1 MFSTLDRLEIEM
13 IHNFKD
19 RETQKVASGQRSR
32 KLSPDIQPKAFTL
45 LQLLIAADVLDDM
58 KSPPGNRFHALD
70 RDRKGQ
76 YAVWINTEWR
86 ICFGWS
92 DGGATDVEI
101 TDYH

>member
-1 MFSTLDRLEIEM
+1 M
-13 IHNFKD
+13 
-19 RETQKVASGQRSR
+19 
-32 KLSPDIQPKAFTL
+32 QPKAFIL
-45 LQLLIAADVLDDM
+45 LQLLVAANQLDDM
-58 KSPPGNRFHALD
+58 KLSPGNHFHPLD

-76 YAVWINTEWR
+76 YAIWINKQWR

>member
-1 MFSTLDRLEIEM
+1 M
-13 IHNFKD
+13 IYSYRNS
-19 RETQKVASGQRSR
+19 ETEKVANGQRSR
-32 KLSPDIQPKAFTL
+32 KLPPDIQSKAFKKL
-45 LQLLIAADVLDDM
+45 AMLAAAADPQDLQ
-58 KSPPGNRFHALD
+58 SPLSNRFHALD

-76 YAVWINTEWR
+76 YSIAINMQWR

>member
-1 MFSTLDRLEIEM
+1 M
-13 IHNFKD
+13 IRNYQD
-19 RETQKVASGQRSR
+19 RETEKVANGQRSR
-32 KLSPDIQPKAFTL
+32 KLPADIQLKAFTKL
-45 LQLLIAADVLDDM
+45 AMIAAASNPQDLQ
-58 KSPPGNRFHALD
+58 SPPGNRFHALD

-76 YAVWINTEWR
+76 YSIAINMQWR

>member
-1 MFSTLDRLEIEM
+1 MVASINRGDTM
-13 IHNFKD
+13 IHNFRD
-19 RETQKVASGQRSR
+19 RETEKIASGQRSR
-32 KLSPDIQPKAFTL
+32 KLPVDIQPKAFII
-45 LQLLIAADVLDDM
+45 LQMLEAATRLDDM

-76 YAVWINTEWR
+76 YSVSINMQWR
-86 ICFGWS
+86 ICFRWS

>member
-1 MFSTLDRLEIEM
+1 M
-13 IHNFKD
+13 IISFRDK
-19 RETQKVASGQRSR
+19 EAEKIASGQRSR
-32 KLSPDIQPKAFTL
+32 TRPADIQPKAFRL
-45 LQLLIAADVLDDM
+45 LKLLSAASGPDDM

-70 RDRKGQ
+70 HDRKGQ
-76 YAVWINTEWR
+76 YNVSINMQWR

>member
-1 MFSTLDRLEIEM
+1 M
-13 IHNFKD
+13 IHSFRDEQTEKI
-19 RETQKVASGQRSR
+19 ASGQRSR
-32 KLSPDIQPKAFTL
+32 KLPLDIQPKAFVILKL
-45 LQLLIAADVLDDM
+45 LSAASGPEDM

-76 YAVWINTEWR
+76 YSVSINMQWR